1 MIPFGGSFGNYFDYY
16 NSFYNPYSDVLDVD
30 FGVLSSVFLISLLIL
45 LVLGI
50 FETISLYTIAKNRGI
65 KNAFLA
71 FNPIGDY
78 YILGKIYDDISA
90 TMNKKTGYAVRMAV
104 LSAVSLT
111 AAVFACVFFSMSL
124 VMGYTGGMSA
134 PFIALAISFALV
146 MIGCFVAASVF
157 MFISLYAI
165 YREYAPSNAVLFLV
179 LSVLIIVTMPFLLF
193 SIRNKKSGYQLWCE
207 QRAAA
212 QAWAAAQQNSGA
224 DGTSAVSSDSDSH
237 ENQSENT
244 QNQ

>member
-71 FNPIGDY
+71 FIPIGDY

-165 YREYAPSNAVLFLV
+165 IREYAPSNAVLFLV
-179 LSVLIIVTMPFLLF
+179 LSVLII
-193 SIRNKKSGYQLWCE
+193 RNY
-207 QRAAA
+207 AFFAFF
-212 QAWAAAQQNSGA
+212 
-224 DGTSAVSSDSDSH
+224 D
-237 ENQSENT
+237 T
-244 QNQ
+244 Q

>member
-1 MIPFGGSFGNYFDYY
+1 
-16 NSFYNPYSDVLDVD
+16 
-30 FGVLSSVFLISLLIL
+30 
-45 LVLGI
+45 
-50 FETISLYTIAKNRGI
+50 
-65 KNAFLA
+65 
-71 FNPIGDY
+71 
-78 YILGKIYDDISA
+78 
-90 TMNKKTGYAVRMAV
+90 MNKKTGYAVRMAV

-212 QAWAAAQQNSGA
+212 QAWLPHSKIPVLTVHLPYLQIRIHMKIKVKIHKISSNSGIPF
-224 DGTSAVSSDSDSH
+224 GMLFF
-237 ENQSENT
+237 
-244 QNQ
+244 